1 MAKKIITGLLLN
13 VGVIHLLPL
22 AGVMG
27 PEKLSALYGIQ
38 ADEPNLAILMR
49 HRAVLF
55 GLLGLFIC
63 HAAFRPAMQLPALF
77 GGFVSVGSFLW
88 LSWGTGGYNAL
99 IGRVIVADIV
109 ALACLVAAS
118 VLYALNKKP
127 VNVALSAD
135 AVRRSTSA

>member
-1 MAKKIITGLLLN
+1 MKKIISALLFI

-22 AGVMG
+22 AGVIG

-38 ADEPNLAILMR
+38 VDEPNLSILMR

-63 HAAFRPAMQLPALF
+63 YAGFRPTMQFLALL
-77 GGFVSVGSFLW
+77 GGFISVGSFLW
-88 LSWGTGGYNAL
+88 LAWGTGGYNAL
-99 IGRVIVADIV
+99 IGRVVVADIM
-109 ALACLVAAS
+109 ALICLVIAS

-127 VNVALSAD
+127 ANLSLDTD
-135 AVRRSTSA
+135 AARRST